1 MIKSSETIEVDQ
13 SLATEADD
21 RRGLLKTSNSSTLQM
36 PRNRW
41 VSREQFI
48 RLLLAHHRL
57 VRCDDLGIGLRGL
70 MDPATGDCFYI
81 GEEDLLGPQ
90 TA

>member
-13 SLATEADD
+13 SVATETDN
-21 RRGLLKTSNSSTLQM
+21 RRALLKISKSNTLRM
-36 PRNRW
+36 PQNRW
-41 VSREQFI
+41 VSREQFV

-70 MDPATGDCFYI
+70 KDPTTGDCFYI
-81 GEEDLLGPQ
+81 GEDDLFGPQ